1 MKKHM
6 AIIKLHARNI
16 NLKCKLAIFAMAEYA
31 LAELIPSERL
41 RDNIM
46 INIHLRHHSNE
57 GEAKLDRETNRYR
70 PRSFRVILDHH
81 RMEKNEMTGETR
93 TDMEWFVEI
102 LKTLAHELVHVK
114 QYVLGELKSR
124 DAGLVYKG
132 INHDAMNLMEY
143 FELPYEIE
151 AYGREKGLLYGFMV
165 TWGNIEKE
173 INFDELEL

>member
-1 MKKHM
+1 M
-6 AIIKLHARNI
+6 AIVKLHARNI
-16 NLKCKLAIFAMAEYA
+16 NLKCKLAIFGMAEYA
-31 LAELIPSERL
+31 LSNLIPSKRL
-41 RDNIM
+41 RDNLM
-46 INIHLRHHSNE
+46 IDIHMKHHSNE
-57 GEAKLDRETNRYR
+57 GEAKLHEDTNRYR
-70 PRSFRVILDHH
+70 PRAFRIYLDHH
-81 RMEKNEMTGETR
+81 RMETNEMTGETR

>member
-1 MKKHM
+1 MP
-6 AIIKLHARNI
+6 IIKLHARNI
-16 NLKCKLAIFAMAEYA
+16 NLKCKTAIFAMTEYA
-31 LAELIPSERL
+31 LATLIPSKRL
-41 RDNIM
+41 RDNLM
-46 INIHLRHHSNE
+46 IDIHLRHHSNE
-57 GEAKLDRETNRYR
+57 GEAKLAEGTNRYR
-70 PRSFRVILDHH
+70 PRAFKIILDHH
-81 RMEKNEMTGETR
+81 RMEKNEMTGENR

-132 INHDAMNLMEY
+132 INHEAMNLMEY

-173 INFDELEL
+173 INFDELEV